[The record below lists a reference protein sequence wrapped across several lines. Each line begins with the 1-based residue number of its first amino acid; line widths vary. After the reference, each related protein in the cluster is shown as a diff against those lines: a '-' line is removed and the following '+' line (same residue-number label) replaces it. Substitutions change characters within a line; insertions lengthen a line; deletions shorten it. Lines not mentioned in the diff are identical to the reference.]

1 MSHPQT
7 VGQAR
12 EARLEESLELS
23 NWQELYRPR
32 ITTPEEAVKAV
43 KSGDRV
49 FLTGNASVPLQLL
62 AALVQRAPELRQ
74 VEICHPLVICPADYV
89 APAME
94 GHLRVN
100 SMFISANV
108 RKAVNEGRADFT
120 PVMLSEFPL
129 LFKNGILP
137 LDVAFI
143 HVSPPDQEGF
153 CSMGAES
160 GLTITAAEVAKIVIA
175 QVNPQ
180 MPRTLGDTRMHI
192 SRIHYLVPVDCPI
205 SEHAMS
211 EDAAQDVVEQIAGHI
226 AGLIPDGA
234 TMQLGIGALPN
245 AVLKYLFNKK
255 DLGVHSE
262 LISDG
267 VIDLVEAGVL
277 TGARKS
283 LHPGKIICG
292 FLLGTRRLYDWVDN
306 NPLVELHRTEYV
318 NDPFVVAQNDRM
330 VAINSAIEV
339 DLTGQVCADSIG
351 PKMHSAV
358 GGQLD
363 FIYGASRAKGG
374 VPIIALPSTSQ
385 LRDGTVV
392 SKIVPM
398 LKLGAG
404 VVTSRNHVRFV
415 VTEYGVA
422 DLYGKSVRQRTQ
434 ALIQIAH
441 PDFRDDIAEMAR
453 ELRYI

>member
-1 MSHPQT
+1 MLLGRQEAQT
-7 VGQAR
+7 
-12 EARLEESLELS
+12 
-23 NWQELYRPR
+23 NWQADCQSR
-32 ITTPEEAVKAV
+32 ITTPDEAVKV
-43 KSGDRV
+43 IKSGDRV
-49 FLTGNASVPLQLL
+49 FLTGNASVPLPLL
-62 AALVQRAPELRQ
+62 DALVRRAPQLQ
-74 VEICHPLVICPADYV
+74 NVEICHPLTICPADYV
-89 APAME
+89 APAMA
-94 GHLRVN
+94 GHLRIN

-108 RKAVNEGRADFT
+108 RRAVNDGRADFT

-129 LFKNGILP
+129 LFKNGHLP
-137 LDVAFI
+137 LDVALI
-143 HVSPPDQEGF
+143 HVSPPDANGF

-160 GLTITAAEVAKIVIA
+160 GLTISAAEVSKVVIA
-175 QVNPQ
+175 QVNEQ
-180 MPRTLGDTRMHI
+180 MPRTLGDTAMHIDRMHYI
-192 SRIHYLVPVDCPI
+192 VPCDTPLFEMPMGDDVD
-205 SEHAMS
+205 
-211 EDAAQDVVEQIAGHI
+211 QVVVEQIAAHI
-226 AGLIPDGA
+226 AKLIPDGA

-245 AVLKYLFNKK
+245 AVLKFLFDKK

-277 TGARKS
+277 NGSRKS

-292 FLLGTRRLYDWVDN
+292 FLLGTRRLYEWVNN
-306 NPLVELHRTEYV
+306 NPLVELRRTEYV

-363 FIYGASRAKGG
+363 FIYGASRSRGG

-398 LKLGAG
+398 LKPGAG
-404 VVTSRNHVRFV
+404 VVTSRNHVHFV
-415 VTEYGVA
+415 ITEFGTA
-422 DLYGKSVRQRTQ
+422 ALYGRTVRQRTQ
-434 ALIQIAH
+434 ELIKIAH
-441 PDFRDDIAEMAR
+441 PQFRDEIAEKAR
-453 ELRYI
+453 ELNYL

>member
-1 MSHPQT
+1 MQT
-7 VGQAR
+7 
-12 EARLEESLELS
+12 EASKRTTD
-23 NWQELYRPR
+23 WRELYRSR
-32 ITTPEEAVKAV
+32 ITTPEEAVKAI

-49 FLTGNASVPLQLL
+49 FLTGNASVPLPLL
-62 AALVQRAPELRQ
+62 DALVRRAPELRD
-74 VEICHPLVICPADYV
+74 VEICHPLTICPDDYV
-89 APAME
+89 APEME

-108 RKAVNEGRADFT
+108 RRAINEGRADFT

-129 LFKNGILP
+129 LFKNGHLP
-137 LDVAFI
+137 LDVALI
-143 HVSPPDQEGF
+143 HVSPPDENGI

-160 GLTITAAEVAKIVIA
+160 GLTISAAEVAKTVIA
-175 QVNPQ
+175 LVNEQ
-180 MPRTLGDTRMHI
+180 MPRTLGDTAFPVERMDYI
-192 SRIHYLVPVDCPI
+192 VPADTPLF
-205 SEHAMS
+205 EMPMGD
-211 EDAAQDVVEQIAGHI
+211 DADGEVVEGIAAHI

-234 TMQLGIGALPN
+234 TMQMGIGAIPN
-245 AVLKYLFNKK
+245 AVLKFLKDKK

-306 NPLVELHRTEYV
+306 NPLVELRRTEYV
-318 NDPFVVAQNDRM
+318 NDPFVVAQNERM

-351 PKMHSAV
+351 TRMHSAV

-363 FIYGASRAKGG
+363 FIYGASRSKGG
-374 VPIIALPSTSQ
+374 VPIIALPSTST
-385 LRDGTVV
+385 LRDGSVV
-392 SKIVPM
+392 SRIVPT
-398 LKLGAG
+398 LKTGAG
-404 VVTSRNHVRFV
+404 VVTSRNHVHYV

-422 DLYGKSVRQRTQ
+422 DLYGKTVRQRTA
-434 ALIQIAH
+434 ALINIAH
-441 PDFRDDIAEMAR
+441 PQFRDEIRQKAK
-453 ELRYI
+453 ELNYL